1 MPVLTINI
9 AERGTPLYDFDD
21 HFKQETSNVG
31 HMWYS
36 ITDNEANL
44 K

>member
-1 MPVLTINI
+1 MPILTINV

-21 HFKQETSNVG
+21 PFKQETSNVG

-36 ITDNEANL
+36 ITDNQASL